1 MAGRTLGV
9 RKPIEIVWLAVWTS
23 MIAALALFWGFK
35 FNDTNIGNSITKKAM
50 LFMKKPSSKYKAAF
64 KYNPVFNKEEE
75 ES

>member
-9 RKPIEIVWLAVWTS
+9 RKPIEIIWLAVWTS

-50 LFMKKPSSKYKAAF
+50 LFMKKPASN
-64 KYNPVFNKEEE
+64 YNPVFGENDENI
-75 ES
+75 